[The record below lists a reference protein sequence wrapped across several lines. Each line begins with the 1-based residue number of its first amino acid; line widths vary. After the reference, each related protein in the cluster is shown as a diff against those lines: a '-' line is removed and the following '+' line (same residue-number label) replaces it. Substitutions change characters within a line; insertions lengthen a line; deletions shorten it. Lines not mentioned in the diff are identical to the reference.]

1 VIPIHWSA
9 AADRRTRLNAVVVEG
24 VVPTIVGVTPADSVA
39 DLAQNLAEEGMVMK
53 AVLIYDV
60 IDEAGERNLNFV
72 VTEKTAT
79 WDLQGMLT
87 GILDVTGLKY
97 RKPR

>member
-1 VIPIHWSA
+1 VTREPPGRR
-9 AADRRTRLNAVVVEG
+9 RRTPQCRRIGRA
-24 VVPTIVGVTPADSVA
+24 VPTIAAVTPADSVA
-39 DLAQNLAEEGMVMK
+39 ELAQNLAEDGMVMK

-60 IDEAGERNLNFV
+60 IDEEGERNLNFI

-87 GILDVTGLKY
+87 GVLEVTGLKY
-97 RKPR
+97 RKPT

>member
-1 VIPIHWSA
+1 V
-9 AADRRTRLNAVVVEG
+9 R
-24 VVPTIVGVTPADSVA
+24 PTIAAVTPADSVA
-39 DLAQNLAEEGMVMK
+39 DLAQNLVEEGMVMK

-60 IDEAGERNLNFV
+60 IDESGERNLNFV
-72 VTEKTAT
+72 VTEQTAT

-87 GILDVTGLKY
+87 GILDATGQKY

>member
-1 VIPIHWSA
+1 L
-9 AADRRTRLNAVVVEG
+9 T
-24 VVPTIVGVTPADSVA
+24 PTIAAVTPADSVA

-60 IDEAGERNLNFV
+60 IDEQGERNLNFV

-97 RKPR
+97 RKST